1 MDGTFTTLTHVEALP
16 YLTFPGSVLTLNL
29 PSSVLARLLAQA
41 HRQRQGGALEELIQV
56 SGIHSNGP
64 NRVWYA
70 TGRLILLEV
79 WVSGIPDRVY
89 SYPHTAR
96 R

>member
-1 MDGTFTTLTHVEALP
+1 
-16 YLTFPGSVLTLNL
+16 
-29 PSSVLARLLAQA
+29 
-41 HRQRQGGALEELIQV
+41 V

-64 NRVWYA
+64 NRVLYA